1 MPCNELYTLFP
12 MTNERNGKP
21 SNQSFD
27 MKYKLYSC
35 VKSVIYENKDAAE
48 SQKEFI
54 DKYGCCGVCQKHHS
68 VEEVNG
74 DKSND

>member
-1 MPCNELYTLFP
+1 MILKNKKSTK
-12 MTNERNGKP
+12 MTNDSQNIT
-21 SNQSFD
+21 D
-27 MKYKLYSC
+27 MKYKLHSC
-35 VKSVIYENKDAAE
+35 VRSVIYENKDSAE

-54 DKYGCCGVCQKHHS
+54 DKYGCCGVCQKSHF